1 MNVSAQPN
9 TLIDLIEAGELDR
22 FGDAFYTMAA
32 QGGGIVKVANL
43 GTDWVSVTPVD
54 FSLAETDP
62 ADGHEAM
69 RWCVLFD
76 DIFECDSDT
85 VVIAYVDPE
94 SGGTVMQT
102 ISGPEHDHY
111 VAIRAVAARIGA
123 TSLQDLPVGPKW
135 ADRVRA
141 KRAAT
146 PAPKVE
152 EAAPMKAANDNK
164 KPTTEAIERP
174 TFINPADWD
183 GLPIPRREWYVEDL
197 IPMRQVTILNGD
209 GGVGKSL
216 LALQIAAA
224 GAMSVETLGLEP
236 FAGRTMYIGAED
248 EADEFN
254 RRLADI
260 SKAHGMDLSDLYNM
274 RVMSLADSDALL
286 SVPDRGGN
294 MTATRL
300 FAGLMESIAEFG
312 PKLVVLDTAADLF
325 GGDEIKRGQVRQFI
339 GMLRQLA
346 IGVNCAVIL
355 LAHPSVQGMQ
365 SGSGSSGS
373 TAWNNSVRSR
383 LYLTADKDESDM
395 RVLTTMKA
403 NYGQTGGQLRIRWR
417 KGAFILDDGRPSP
430 ASALLEAA
438 AERVFC
444 DVLDALNE
452 AGIRVASTKGVN
464 FAPRIM
470 AERPDAEGMKAKA
483 LEGAMNRL
491 MVAGQIKVEWEG
503 PPSKKR
509 QRLVVA
515 RQEMEEAA

>member
-1 MNVSAQPN
+1 MKLKPQQPS
-9 TLIDLIEAGELDR
+9 TPLDLIEAGDFAL
-22 FGDAFYTMAA
+22 FGDAFWTMATK
-32 QGGGIVKVANL
+32 GGGTVKVAAL
-43 GTDWVSVTPVD
+43 GSDWETVKLADLGHAEKDPV
-54 FSLAETDP
+54 
-62 ADGHEAM
+62 DGHEAM

-76 DIFECDSDT
+76 DIPECDGNT
-85 VVIAYVDPE
+85 AVIAYPDPD
-94 SGGTVMQT
+94 SGDLVMGT
-102 ISGPEHDHY
+102 ISGPAHDHH
-111 VAIRAVAARIGA
+111 VATRTIAARIN
-123 TSLQDLPVGPKW
+123 
-135 ADRVRA
+135 
-141 KRAAT
+141 AT
-146 PAPKVE
+146 PKAP
-152 EAAPMKAANDNK
+152 PMKAANDNAPRK
-164 KPTTEAIERP
+164 P
-174 TFINPADWD
+174 TFINPADWN
-183 GLPIPRREWYVEDL
+183 GLPIPRREWYVEEL
-197 IPMRQVTILNGD
+197 IPMRTVTILNGD

-224 GAMSVETLGLEP
+224 GAMSVDTLGMEP
-236 FAGRTMYIGAED
+236 WAGRTMYIGAED
-248 EADEFN
+248 EAEEFN

-294 MTATRL
+294 MTATPL
-300 FAGLMESIAEFG
+300 FAGLAESIAEFG

-383 LYLTADKDESDM
+383 LYLTADKDESDL

-417 KGAFILDDGRPSP
+417 KGAFTLDDGKPSP
-430 ASALLEAA
+430 ASALLEAT

-452 AGIRVASTKGVN
+452 AGIRVASTKGIN
-464 FAPRIM
+464 FAPRVM
-470 AERPDAEGMKAKA
+470 AERPDAEGMKAKT

-491 MVAGQIKVEWEG
+491 IVAGQVKVEWEG

-509 QRLVVA
+509 QRLRVVRA
-515 RQEMEEAA
+515 ELEEAA